1 MFVRIKTTPNSPRRS
16 VQLVEGV
23 RDGGK
28 IRQRIVR
35 HIGVAM
41 DEDELERPGQLG
53 EYVKAKLTSLQ
64 DYPTLA
70 EHPLQ
75 VGRGDPIR
83 AVMAVCGLCG
93 RRQSAIYRSEPVI
106 RATDSGL
113 GRSVGSPWTSL
124 SGPCP
129 SPRQPSARRG
139 RAVMPR

>member
-28 IRQRIVR
+28 VRQRIVR

-41 DEDELERPGQLG
+41 DEDERLGQLG

-75 VGRGDPIR
+75 GWVG
-83 AVMAVCGLCG
+83 
-93 RRQSAIYRSEPVI
+93 AIP
-106 RATDSGL
+106 
-113 GRSVGSPWTSL
+113 SVP
-124 SGPCP
+124 
-129 SPRQPSARRG
+129 
-139 RAVMPR
+139 